1 MGKTKIGSMKH
12 LTLVEGDVNLLT
24 NNEVLVS
31 EEEDY
36 TILRKLESGEIKTFV
51 VIPLEDFNKNEEIP
65 TYAENPLQQIEDL
78 DVKNSLMQA
87 IEKLPEKERTIIS
100 LYYYEGLT
108 LKEIS
113 LVFGLTEA
121 RISQLHTKAVYRL
134 RGALLR

>member
-51 VIPLEDFNKNEEIP
+51 VIPLEDFKKDG
-65 TYAENPLQQIEDL
+65 TDTGKK
-78 DVKNSLMQA
+78 V
-87 IEKLPEKERTIIS
+87 EKE
-100 LYYYEGLT
+100 
-108 LKEIS
+108 
-113 LVFGLTEA
+113 
-121 RISQLHTKAVYRL
+121 
-134 RGALLR
+134 